1 MKYITLRHLMVD
13 GKKQIGLQFKADK
26 VIIALVKQLPEA
38 QWNEQYSMYYVPNIP
53 TNLNKI
59 FNTFK
64 GVAWVSCNNFLKNK
78 TLSNEKPMNVEHY
91 RTRRLPKGY
100 RRCPKE
106 YLDKLEIKRYAMNTV
121 KSYVNCFEQF
131 INYYKDRDLL
141 YINEQDI
148 NAYLQKLIRDNLSNS
163 YINQTLNSIKF
174 YYEVV
179 LDMPSRFYHIDRP
192 LKQQKLPKVLS
203 KEQIQAMIS
212 LTKNIKHKCIIALLY
227 SAGLRRSELLALKIG
242 DIDSKRM
249 LIMVNST
256 KNNKDRYTLLSQNLL
271 KDLRAYYQEYH
282 PKKYLFEGLHGGPYG
297 ASSVKA
303 LVDKAA
309 RLAGIT
315 MRVTPHMLRHSFATH
330 LLENGTDIRYIQKL
344 LGHSSVQTTEIY
356 THVAT
361 HVLKAIKSPLD

>member
-1 MKYITLRHLMVD
+1 MKSITVRHLMID
-13 GKKQIGLQFKADK
+13 GTKYIGLHFYTDK
-26 VIIALVKQLPEA
+26 VILALVKQLPNI
-38 QWNEQYSMYYVPNIP
+38 QWSKQYSMYYLPN
-53 TNLNKI
+53 TSVNLNKV
-59 FNTFK
+59 FSTFK
-64 GVAWVSCNNFLKNK
+64 GVAWVSCNSLFRH
-78 TLSNEKPMNVEHY
+78 KPLANDKPKNVEYY
-91 RTRRLPKGY
+91 RTRRVPKDY

-106 YLDKLEIKRYAMNTV
+106 YFDKLEIKRYAMNTV
-121 KSYVNCFEQF
+121 KGYVNCFERF

-141 YINEQDI
+141 HINERDI
-148 NAYLQKLIRDNLSNS
+148 NEYLQKLVRDEVSNS
-163 YINQTLNSIKF
+163 YINQALNSIKF

-179 LDMPSRFYHIDRP
+179 LDMPSRFYHIERP
-192 LKQQKLPKVLS
+192 IKQQKLPKVLS
-203 KEQIQAMIS
+203 KEQIQAMIN

-271 KDLRAYYQEYH
+271 KDLRVYYQEYH
-282 PKKYLFEGLHGGPYG
+282 PKKYLFEGMHGGPYG
-297 ASSVKA
+297 ASSVKS

-309 RLAGIT
+309 RLAGISV
-315 MRVTPHMLRHSFATH
+315 RVTPHILRHSFATH